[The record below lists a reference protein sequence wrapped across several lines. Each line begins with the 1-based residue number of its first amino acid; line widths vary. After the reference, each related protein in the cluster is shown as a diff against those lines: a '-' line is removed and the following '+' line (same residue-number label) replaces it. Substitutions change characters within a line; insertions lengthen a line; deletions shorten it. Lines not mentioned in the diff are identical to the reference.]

1 MHFLVPGARKPN
13 RWTKRAK
20 LLLEA
25 FEMYDSSLCSGCGQS
40 AIHSFEIANSREFT
54 AEHRVCLGC
63 QAKENFTANNE
74 QIVKQAKGL
83 KVLAVSSMGPQYEDD

>member
-13 RWTKRAK
+13 RWTKPAK

-25 FEMYDSSLCSGCGQS
+25 YDMYDASLCGGCGQS

-54 AEHRVCLGC
+54 ADHAVCLGC
-63 QAKENFTANNE
+63 EAKDRHYSNNE
-74 QIVKQAKGL
+74 QTFKNAKGL
-83 KVLAVSSMGPQYEDD
+83 KILAISRMGPQYEDD